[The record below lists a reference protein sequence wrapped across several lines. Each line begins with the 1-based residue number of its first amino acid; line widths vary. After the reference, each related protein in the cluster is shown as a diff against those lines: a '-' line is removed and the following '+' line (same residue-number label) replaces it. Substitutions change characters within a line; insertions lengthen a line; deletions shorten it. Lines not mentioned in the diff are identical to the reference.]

1 MVRPLPRLL
10 LPLSTALLVQ
20 AQSPLDP
27 SALQALKNQVQ
38 AQGGMGATDVL
49 PQLTSLPGR
58 DAAKEAQAEAQQR
71 SEDER
76 IAHEIRA
83 LKAREKG
90 PLRFAAD
97 LFEVR
102 QHSTAATEGGIAEG
116 YVLGAGDQLNLNVFG
131 SATFELPV
139 QVDGRGELVIPK
151 VGAVKVAGLT
161 LGRARQAVQGL
172 VSRQFSAATVDLQA
186 VKLREIRVFVLGE
199 VYRPGGYVVPSLS
212 SLVNILSLAGG
223 PTAAGSYRQIRVV
236 RGGKVVHSID
246 LYPLRA
252 EGLGNMNV
260 ALQNGDTVFVPLAFH
275 QVTLEGAFQRVVA
288 ATGLLG
294 TQEEVAPQEEALA
307 KLELELRS
315 TEERLARLNNPS
327 QESLPTSAPSNP
339 AEATALPQEVADASL
354 RGLDRPAL
362 EARIQSL
369 RYRLKRLRE
378 QRRGDHRLKDQL
390 PFETPQDNSP
400 EGQPAWLTRWQD
412 EGRVPR
418 MQFEM
423 LPGESAADA
432 LRFAGGMAAQA
443 FAGTMS
449 LRRMDA
455 SGAQNVLDVPA
466 DRAAT
471 IRLERGDVL
480 SALPKRDQLERA
492 VTLQGWVRVPG
503 TFARTEGLKVG
514 DLLTREQQV
523 LPDTYRGR
531 GEIVRTLPDGR
542 THFLAFDV
550 AKALAGDPAHN
561 LALENR
567 DRVELYRTQDL
578 RLPKTVQVLG
588 PVSRP
593 GTFRFHEG
601 MRASDL
607 LFQAGIPL
615 EEADRFHAELAHMR
629 DGKPSEIRK
638 LDLTRLLSTEQGSPV
653 DLKDDAANPLL
664 EPFDQ
669 LSVYARPDYRRHRS
683 VRLSGQVRRPGT
695 YALDGD
701 RVSLRDV
708 LARAGGLTPEAMPR
722 AAVFLRS
729 TASQDP
735 EKMRAALESGIPA
748 TDPTAQGIDATLER
762 LNETKRQPTT
772 GQLLKS
778 PLLHGLQTGSLNR
791 LVVDIPAILAGNPDA
806 DVALQDGDEIIFPR
820 QTDSAYVVG
829 EAASPFAVYKV
840 RPGMTVKQLLAQ
852 AGGPTRN
859 ADTWNIRLLKADGRI
874 VDSWVNGRKVEPG
887 DTVLVPQRV
896 RRDTTWQEN
905 LQALTPIALI
915 VNAVK

>member
-49 PQLTSLPGR
+49 PQRTSLPGR

-83 LKAREKG
+83 LKAWEKG

-260 ALQNGDTVFVPLAFH
+260 ALQNGDTIFVPLAFH

-294 TQEEVAPQEEALA
+294 TQEEVAPQEKALA

-315 TEERLARLNNPS
+315 AEECLARLNNPS
-327 QESLPTSAPSNP
+327 QESLPTSVPSNS

-542 THFLAFDV
+542 TRFLAFDV

-701 RVSLRDV
+701 RVSLRDI

-772 GQLLKS
+772 GQLLKN

-791 LVVDIPAILAGNPDA
+791 LVVDIPAILSGDGDA

-840 RPGMTVKQLLAQ
+840 RQGMTVKQLLAQ